1 MQQLPRLFTLGDSIV
16 AESLISDCSLSK
28 QALSEIL
35 QTSRPT
41 VWRYDEVAY
50 WEIPDYKHEYPVL
63 PREQWLIKRQKRDRQ
78 VPLTPYQ
85 IWVISGIQICFKHYR
100 KEAPVKSYIKA
111 NSYVFS
117 RERYEAR
124 LFQLATAATAA

>member
-1 MQQLPRLFTLGDSIV
+1 MQAPRIFNLGEIIV

-50 WEIPDYKHEYPVL
+50 WEVPDYKHEYPEL
-63 PREQWLIKRQKRDRQ
+63 PKEEWLVKKQKRDRQ
-78 VPLTPYQ
+78 VPLSPYQ

-100 KEAPVKSYIKA
+100 KEAPVKNYIKA

-117 RERYEAR
+117 RARYEAR
-124 LFQLATAATAA
+124 LKQLALAATAA

>member
-1 MQQLPRLFTLGDSIV
+1 MLTPRIFNLGEIIV

-50 WEIPDYKHEYPVL
+50 WVVADYKLEYPEL
-63 PREQWLIKRQKRDRQ
+63 PKEEWLLKKQKRDRQ

-85 IWVISGIQICFKHYR
+85 IWAISGIQICFKHYR
-100 KEAPVKSYIKA
+100 KEAPVKNYIRT

-117 RERYEAR
+117 RARYEVR
-124 LFQLATAATAA
+124 LLQLATAAAVA

>member
-1 MQQLPRLFTLGDSIV
+1 MQQLPRLYTLGDFIV

-35 QTSRPT
+35 LTSRPT

-50 WEIPDYKHEYPVL
+50 WVVADYKHEYPEL
-63 PREQWLIKRQKRDRQ
+63 PKEEWLIKKQKRDRQ

-85 IWVISGIQICFKHYR
+85 IWVVSAVQICFKHYR
-100 KEAPVKSYIKA
+100 KEAPVKSYIRT
-111 NSYVFS
+111 NSYIFS

-124 LFQLATAATAA
+124 LLKLARQATEA

>member
-1 MQQLPRLFTLGDSIV
+1 MQVPRIFNLGETIV

-35 QTSRPT
+35 GTSRPT
-41 VWRYDEVAY
+41 VWRYDELAY
-50 WEIPDYKHEYPVL
+50 WEIENYKIEYPEL
-63 PREQWLIKRQKRDRQ
+63 PKEEWLIKKQKRDRQ

-85 IWVISGIQICFKHYR
+85 IWIISGIQICFKHYR
-100 KEAPVKSYIKA
+100 KEAPVKNYIRA

-117 RERYEAR
+117 RDRYEAR
-124 LFQLATAATAA
+124 LKQLALAATAA

>member
-1 MQQLPRLFTLGDSIV
+1 MLVPRIFNLGETIV

-35 QTSRPT
+35 GTSRPT

-50 WEIPDYKHEYPVL
+50 WEIPDYKHEYPEL
-63 PREQWLIKRQKRDRQ
+63 PKEEWLIKKQKRDRQ

-85 IWVISGIQICFKHYR
+85 IWVISAIQICFKHYR
-100 KEAPVKSYIKA
+100 KEAPVRNYIKA

-117 RERYEAR
+117 RDRYLAR
-124 LFQLATAATAA
+124 LKQLATAV